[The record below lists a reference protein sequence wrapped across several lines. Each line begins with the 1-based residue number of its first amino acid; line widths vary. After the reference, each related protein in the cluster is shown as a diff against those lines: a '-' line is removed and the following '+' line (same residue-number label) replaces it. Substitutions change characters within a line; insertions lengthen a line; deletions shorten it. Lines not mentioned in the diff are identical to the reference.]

1 MPSKF
6 NMWDDKPN
14 DSSLGVS
21 FASDITLLDEHN
33 ARLGFDYV
41 MVNGRESSV
50 MVAVGLFDE
59 NGVRLSMTNPIE
71 VPLKRSMLT
80 TVKGSFLMQ
89 DTGGGVAMVCNLA
102 CTMTPSGTMLPVNA
116 VTPVIGA
123 PVILY
128 VMTKRR

>member
-1 MPSKF
+1 MPSTF
-6 NMWDDKPN
+6 NMRDNKPC
-14 DSSLGVS
+14 DSSTGVS
-21 FASDITLLDEHN
+21 FTSDITLIDEHN

-41 MVNGRESSV
+41 MVNGHESSV

-89 DTGGGVAMVCNLA
+89 DTRGGVAIEPGFDGEYN
-102 CTMTPSGTMLPVNA
+102 
-116 VTPVIGA
+116 I
-123 PVILY
+123 II
-128 VMTKRR
+128 R

>member
-1 MPSKF
+1 M
-6 NMWDDKPN
+6 
-14 DSSLGVS
+14 
-21 FASDITLLDEHN
+21 LDEHN

-89 DTGGGVAMVCNLA
+89 DTGGGVAIN
-102 CTMTPSGTMLPVNA
+102 PDFDGEYN
-116 VTPVIGA
+116 I
-123 PVILY
+123 II
-128 VMTKRR
+128 R